1 MDACRATLLILL
13 AASCEVAVA
22 QNDPAFKESASS
34 RQTHETIL
42 VMLDGQI
49 ISGQI
54 TPRPDGYDVQVAAGR
69 IFLNSDRV
77 RFAASSLPDPYLRM
91 RDSISDFTP
100 ADHLALAR
108 WCLDNKL
115 HSQARREVLDALY
128 LDPNLDEAKRML
140 QSLEL
145 VGQVLPQANTG
156 TGTSFTE
163 YPSLSDMQRSPIETR
178 SLAGLSRSVA
188 HSFVRDVQPLLMN
201 KCATSGCHGVA
212 TRSQFQIVST
222 HRRSTPAIAERNL
235 AAVLKQIDFSN
246 PSASALLVV
255 GEQPHGK
262 MNYGAFQG
270 RAGALQISILNAWVH
285 QAAHDI
291 APDASSEV
299 VGSKIAETEIP
310 QTAIQQVAA
319 TGDSLITAKTLQT
332 PEGTPGNPHT
342 RQLTTDDTD
351 VRFLREA
358 KYANRHDAFSPD
370 EFNRRFHGLPDDE
383 STDSSTV
390 GLELTSKSDNST
402 EAQFP

>member
-13 AASCEVAVA
+13 AASCEAVVA
-22 QNDPAFKESASS
+22 QSDLAINESATNS
-34 RQTHETIL
+34 QKHKNIL

-49 ISGQI
+49 ISGHV

-69 IFLNSDRV
+69 IFINSDRV
-77 RFAASSLPDPYLRM
+77 RFAANSLPDAYDRM

-108 WCLDNKL
+108 WCLENKL

-128 LDPNLDEAKRML
+128 LNPNLDDAKRML

-145 VGQVLPQANTG
+145 VGQASPQSNTG
-156 TGTSFTE
+156 TGFTE

-201 KCATSGCHGVA
+201 KCATSGCHGVD
-212 TRSQFQIVST
+212 TSSQFAIVST
-222 HRRSTPAIAERNL
+222 HRGSTPAIAERNL
-235 AAVLKQIDFSN
+235 AAVLKQIDFSD
-246 PSASALLVV
+246 PMASALLVV

-262 MNYGAFQG
+262 MTWSTFQG
-270 RAGALQISILNAWVH
+270 RAGALQIKTLNAWVQ

-291 APDASSEV
+291 APDVRSEA
-299 VGSKIAETEIP
+299 VGSGFGEAERP
-310 QTAIQQVAA
+310 QTAIKQVAA
-319 TGDSLITAKTLQT
+319 TGDSLIMAKTLRT
-332 PEGTPGNPHT
+332 PEVTPENPHT

-351 VRFLREA
+351 RRFLREA
-358 KYANRHDAFSPD
+358 EYANRKDAFSPE
-370 EFNRRFHGLPDDE
+370 EFNRRFHGLPDRD
-383 STDSSTV
+383 STDSSVV
-390 GLELTSKSDNST
+390 GLKLTSKSENRT
-402 EAQFP
+402 EAQVP